1 MVVGTGAGVNV
12 VRERHY
18 ETFVFVTVPSRE
30 CIALVMALSGCTG
43 VATDIPVDTVRLINT
58 V

>member
-1 MVVGTGAGVNV
+1 MVVGTGADVNV

-18 ETFVFVTVPSRE
+18 ETFVFVTVPSHK
-30 CIALVMALSGCTG
+30 CIAPVMALSGCTG
-43 VATDIPVDTVRLINT
+43 VATDMPVGTVGLMNM

>member
-30 CIALVMALSGCTG
+30 CIALVAAPGSCTQ
-43 VATDIPVDTVRLINT
+43 VATDMPVVMVRLMNM